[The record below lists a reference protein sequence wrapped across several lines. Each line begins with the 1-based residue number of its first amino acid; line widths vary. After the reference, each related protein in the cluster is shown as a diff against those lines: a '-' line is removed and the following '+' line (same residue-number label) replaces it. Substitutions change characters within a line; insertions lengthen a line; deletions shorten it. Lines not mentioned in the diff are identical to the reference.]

1 MGPGLQGIVSELREN
16 QAGND
21 LLQSFVAGQRT
32 YLSVSILRQ
41 DSHLGHEGI
50 FWGSSR
56 DHGWATESKLVPV
69 GSCSFFCDL
78 LPPGSQLGHQGH
90 L

>member
-1 MGPGLQGIVSELREN
+1 MSELREN

-32 YLSVSILRQ
+32 HLSVGILRQ

-50 FWGSSR
+50 FLGS
-56 DHGWATESKLVPV
+56 
-69 GSCSFFCDL
+69 
-78 LPPGSQLGHQGH
+78 
-90 L
+90 